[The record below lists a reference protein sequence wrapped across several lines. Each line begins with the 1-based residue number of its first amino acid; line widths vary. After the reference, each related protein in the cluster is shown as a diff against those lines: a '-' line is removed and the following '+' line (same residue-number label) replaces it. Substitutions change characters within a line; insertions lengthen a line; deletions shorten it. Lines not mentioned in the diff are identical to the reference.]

1 VDAEFADEPRH
12 RYRLQVIASDITAHR
27 LLVLPRDAKRF
38 FAIEPDDLD
47 VAEAIR
53 MSMSIPIFFKPWRW
67 RSEAADDRR
76 SVGDRLDGETSDT
89 GIVEYVKDLVATML
103 EAHDRMYLENESFVR
118 TIGIP
123 TLGVR
128 TTEFDLSRERATA
141 LHESGRRAA
150 ADFLDRWDFETYKAT
165 FRAQEPPTRREL
177 LGDLQ
182 GEN

>member
-47 VAEAIR
+47 VAEA
-53 MSMSIPIFFKPWRW
+53 
-67 RSEAADDRR
+67 
-76 SVGDRLDGETSDT
+76 
-89 GIVEYVKDLVATML
+89 
-103 EAHDRMYLENESFVR
+103 
-118 TIGIP
+118 
-123 TLGVR
+123 
-128 TTEFDLSRERATA
+128 TEFHLSRERATA

-165 FRAQEPPTRREL
+165 FRARRRRRAASCWATYRARTSNQPARSRCGATRVGRSAYSV
-177 LGDLQ
+177 
-182 GEN
+182 

>member
-53 MSMSIPIFFKPWRW
+53 MSMSIPIYFKPWR
-67 RSEAADDRR
+67 
-76 SVGDRLDGETSDT
+76 
-89 GIVEYVKDLVATML
+89 
-103 EAHDRMYLENESFVR
+103 
-118 TIGIP
+118 
-123 TLGVR
+123 
-128 TTEFDLSRERATA
+128 
-141 LHESGRRAA
+141 
-150 ADFLDRWDFETYKAT
+150 
-165 FRAQEPPTRREL
+165 